1 MDPCWQ
7 PCQTQSQR
15 PHMEHGGRLRTWRRA
30 SIEHYPQSVERWRRV
45 LGHEGYF
52 LAELRVATPEEGG
65 SNRAIQGGYHAQ
77 WWVVEEAAE
86 RWVGSGP
93 IDFADEQRSIKPGG
107 VGHVKIR
114 PMAPA
119 SWHGVGAGS
128 VLHLR
133 ERVGQTLGVATVA
146 SSIGVPADAPLRL
159 SRVPLRSGAVRL
171 EAVRP
176 TFWER
181 LRHAARR
188 R

>member
-1 MDPCWQ
+1 M
-7 PCQTQSQR
+7 
-15 PHMEHGGRLRTWRRA
+15 
-30 SIEHYPQSVERWRRV
+30 ERWRRV

-52 LAELRVATPEEGG
+52 LAELRVATPAGG
-65 SNRAIQGGYHAQ
+65 GRKRAIQGGYHAQ

-93 IDFADEQRSIKPGG
+93 IDLADEQRSIKPGG
-107 VGHVKIR
+107 VGRVKIR
-114 PMAPA
+114 PMDPA

-133 ERVGQTLGVATVA
+133 ERVGQTLAVATVV
-146 SSIGVPADAPLRL
+146 SSIGVPADAPLWL
-159 SRVPLRSGAVRL
+159 SQVPLRSGAVRL